1 LIDDVELWNA
11 EIELLDPISYEK
23 KDVELVEAVN
33 TAFDHRPDYKAAIID
48 LKNKDISVIF
58 YRNNMLPT
66 LDLTGSYLLNGIGKN
81 YEKDLGHIGGGKY
94 PDWAIGVSVKF
105 PFFSDEEKGKYE
117 KSKYDKEQT
126 LLAFQRLEQKIILEV
141 RDAVRNVHI
150 AYRMLEASK
159 KSMEAQAKN
168 YEAQE
173 TRFRAGLVSTH
184 DILNHQER
192 LALAELSY
200 IRSIV
205 EYNVKLIELAKAKGV
220 TLIED
225 NIRVE

>member
-1 LIDDVELWNA
+1 
-11 EIELLDPISYEK
+11 
-23 KDVELVEAVN
+23 
-33 TAFDHRPDYKAAIID
+33 
-48 LKNKDISVIF
+48 
-58 YRNNMLPT
+58 
-66 LDLTGSYLLNGIGKN
+66 
-81 YEKDLGHIGGGKY
+81 
-94 PDWAIGVSVKF
+94 
-105 PFFSDEEKGKYE
+105 
-117 KSKYDKEQT
+117 
-126 LLAFQRLEQKIILEV
+126 
-141 RDAVRNVHI
+141 
-150 AYRMLEASK
+150 MLEASK